1 MDEKAGTL
9 MIQDIEPQ
17 TFILLDRD
25 RILREVR
32 VTGWQTAVYKLKTS
46 LTQRVAVVIDIP
58 RP

>member
-25 RILREVR
+25 RVIREVR
-32 VTGWQTAVYKLKTS
+32 VPGWQAAVYKLRPS